1 MNASTADPLIDR
13 PLGWCT
19 VQASTLVGLQPSA
32 ITVEVTCSRGPAF
45 FQMVGLAQAPVREA
59 RVRVTSAL
67 AQLGILLNEH
77 AITVNLAPADLR
89 KTDASLDLAIAIG
102 ILGSIGQLDPKAVKG
117 VLWLGELS
125 LDGSLQPVRGVLP
138 QLVGAAERGLRAAV
152 LPAANAKE
160 AGLVSLL
167 EVRVARSLEQVVKS
181 FSSSAPLPSPPKTPF
196 VPGLGGDAV
205 DFGEVRGQSV
215 ARRAMEIAA
224 AGHHNVLLIG
234 PPGAGKTML
243 ARRLPTI
250 LPPLS
255 YNEALETTTVHS
267 VAGLIDPE
275 QGIVS
280 TRPFRAPHHTI
291 TQQGLV
297 GGGDNPRPG
306 ELSLA
311 HNGVLFLD
319 EVAEF
324 ERRVLE
330 SLRGPLEDGVIR
342 IARARAVAEFPAR
355 PLVVAAMNS
364 CPCGY
369 HGHPTRPCRCTE
381 AQRRRYRT
389 RLSGPL
395 LDRLDVH
402 VTLAPVPV
410 AELSEST
417 PTSESHSKNIYERVV
432 RARGHQ
438 LARYQAGLTCSST
451 NSGLLAREFAQV
463 LKLTPETKAYLSQA
477 SRHLALSARAYTRVL
492 RVARTVADLEDEP
505 RVATR
510 HVAEALQGRLLE
522 PIW

>member
-1 MNASTADPLIDR
+1 MNASSADPLLER

-19 VQASTLVGLQPSA
+19 VQASTLAGLQPCA
-32 ITVEVTCSRGPAF
+32 ITVEVTCTRGPAF

-67 AQLGILLNEH
+67 AKLGVLLNEH

-89 KTDASLDLAIAIG
+89 KTDASLDLAIAVA
-102 ILGSIGQLDPKAVKG
+102 ILGSLGRIDPRAVSG
-117 VLWLGELS
+117 TLWLGELS

-160 AGLVSLL
+160 AGLVSRLSVYL
-167 EVRVARSLEQVVKS
+167 THNIEQVTES
-181 FSSSAPLPSPPKTPF
+181 LSSRTPLPCAPKTPF
-196 VPGLGGDAV
+196 VPGVGANSV
-205 DFGEVRGQSV
+205 DFSDVRGQSA

-255 YNEALETTTVHS
+255 YDEALETTTVHS
-267 VAGLIDPE
+267 VAGLIDPD

-306 ELSLA
+306 EVSLA

-319 EVAEF
+319 EAAEF

-330 SLRGPLEDGVIR
+330 ALRGPLEDGVIR

-369 HGHPTRPCRCTE
+369 HGHPTRACRCTE
-381 AQRRRYRT
+381 AQRRRYRM

-402 VTLAPVPV
+402 VTLAPVEV
-410 AELSEST
+410 AELAEAQVPAST
-417 PTSESHSKNIYERVV
+417 HSNNIYQRVV
-432 RARGHQ
+432 RARAHQ
-438 LARYQAGLTCSST
+438 LARQHSGLSRSATNAGLQ
-451 NSGLLAREFAQV
+451 AHEFEKV
-463 LKLTPETKAYLSQA
+463 LKLAAETKAYLSQA
-477 SRHLALSARAYTRVL
+477 SRHLTLSARAYTRVL
-492 RVARTVADLEDEP
+492 RVARTIADLEDTP
-505 RVATR
+505 RVSTR
-510 HVAEALQGRLLE
+510 HVAEALQGRLLDQN
-522 PIW
+522 W